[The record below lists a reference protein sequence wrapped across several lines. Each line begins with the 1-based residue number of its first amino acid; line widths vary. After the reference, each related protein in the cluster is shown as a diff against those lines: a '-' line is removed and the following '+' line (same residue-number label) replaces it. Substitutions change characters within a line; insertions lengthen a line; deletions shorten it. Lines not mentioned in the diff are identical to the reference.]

1 MYGLRH
7 CVLEDFQN
15 VVVCASDGWVP
26 TFGGMLKRLGKAVT
40 IANRASSSFGR
51 PGCKLSDDASTTV
64 PPQRA
69 LFLIKETC
77 RLLSERRLCRLSRV
91 PKKRCKIAHLHAPA
105 VEPLPPVSRVHPV

>member
-40 IANRASSSFGR
+40 IANELRAPSEGQA
-51 PGCKLSDDASTTV
+51 AS
-64 PPQRA
+64 
-69 LFLIKETC
+69 
-77 RLLSERRLCRLSRV
+77 
-91 PKKRCKIAHLHAPA
+91 
-105 VEPLPPVSRVHPV
+105 